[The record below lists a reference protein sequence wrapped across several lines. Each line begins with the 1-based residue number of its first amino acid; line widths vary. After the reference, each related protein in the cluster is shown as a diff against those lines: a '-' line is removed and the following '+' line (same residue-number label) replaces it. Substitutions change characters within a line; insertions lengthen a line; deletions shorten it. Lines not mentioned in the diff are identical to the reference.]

1 MRTFLIKM
9 NICKPSVN
17 PVLHILGDIFK
28 IVGDVCNNLGE
39 VCKNLIDFIKIGN
52 STRDT
57 NSPLHFSCNGEF
69 FIMYRRETA
78 VHWEIHSRWT
88 RLLSLSLIGC

>member
-1 MRTFLIKM
+1 MPRAEPHAWWCVMRTFLIKM

-39 VCKNLIDFIKIGN
+39 VCKNLIDFIKLVNLQGILQLPVAFLMWRGVFLYVQ
-52 STRDT
+52 T
-57 NSPLHFSCNGEF
+57 
-69 FIMYRRETA
+69 
-78 VHWEIHSRWT
+78 
-88 RLLSLSLIGC
+88 